1 MSLSVAAKP
10 TAGAPLRSRWWVLG
24 ALACGLLVMG
34 LDITV
39 LNVALPTLATS
50 LDASTAQLQW
60 IVDAYVLVLA
70 GAILPLGALA
80 DRWGR
85 RRMLLA
91 GLAAFAAGSLVAA
104 LATSVA
110 TLVAARA
117 FMGLGAAAI
126 SGVTLA
132 VLPVLFGPAERQK
145 AIAYVTMALGAG
157 IPLGPIVG
165 GWLLDRFWWGSVFVV
180 NVPVAVAAAVAV
192 AVLLPESRDPHP
204 TGADPL
210 GGLLSTTGLVAVV
223 YGVVEAPLRGW
234 TDGLVVSVLVTGVLL
249 LGGFVAWE
257 RRWRSPMIDLGLF
270 RRPRFLWG
278 TAAATTAAF
287 ALFGLLFV
295 LPLYF
300 QAVRG
305 HDPMGTGLRILPMM
319 GGLIVGAKAGETL
332 AARRGVRVPV
342 AAGLFLVAA
351 ALAGGAATGTGT
363 AYGWIA
369 AWTALVGAGTGM
381 AMAPAMDAVLGEL
394 PPERAGSGSALSMTL
409 RQVGGALGVA
419 VLGSIASTVYG
430 HRLDTDGLPAAAA
443 SAASKSVSGAV
454 EVAARLGDAGLAAAG
469 RTAYT
474 EAMAAVLL
482 FCAAVAA
489 VGGLLVAVL
498 LPARGGA
505 TSPDGIEDRIDA

>member
-1 MSLSVAAKP
+1 MSMSVAV
-10 TAGAPLRSRWWVLG
+10 APVPAAPARSRWWVLG
-24 ALACGLLVMG
+24 ALVSGLLVMG

-80 DRWGR
+80 DRFGR
-85 RRMLLA
+85 RRLLLG
-91 GLAAFAAGSLVAA
+91 GLAAFAIGSLVAA
-104 LATSVA
+104 LATSVP

-117 FMGLGAAAI
+117 IMGLGAAAI
-126 SGVTLA
+126 SGVSLA
-132 VLPVLFGPAERQK
+132 VLPVLFGPEERGK

-157 IPLGPIVG
+157 VPLGPIVG
-165 GWLLDRFWWGSVFVV
+165 GWLLDHFWWGSVFVV

-204 TGADPL
+204 AGADPL
-210 GGLLSTTGLVAVV
+210 GGLLSTGGLVAVV

-234 TDGLVVSVLVTGVLL
+234 SDGLVVSALVSGVLL

-278 TAAATTAAF
+278 TAAATTVSF

-295 LPLYF
+295 LPQYF

-305 HDPMGTGLRILPMM
+305 HDPLGTGLRLLPMM
-319 GGLIVGAKAGETL
+319 GGLIVGAKTGETL
-332 AARRGVRVPV
+332 AARAGTRLPV
-342 AAGLFLVAA
+342 AAGMLLVAA
-351 ALAGGAATGTGT
+351 ALAGGATTGTGT
-363 AYGWIA
+363 PYGWIA
-369 AWTALVGAGTGM
+369 AWMALVGAGTGLS
-381 AMAPAMDAVLGEL
+381 MAPAMDAVLGEL
-394 PPERAGSGSALSMTL
+394 PTERAGSGSALSMTL

-430 HRLDTDGLPAAAA
+430 NRLDTGGLPAAAA
-443 SAASKSVSGAV
+443 SAASRSVSGAV

-482 FCAAVAA
+482 SCAAVAL

-498 LPARGGA
+498 LPARGGTPA
-505 TSPDGIEDRIDA
+505 EDRIEA

>member
-1 MSLSVAAKP
+1 MSLSVAASP
-10 TAGAPLRSRWWVLG
+10 AVAAPLRSRWWVLG
-24 ALACGLLVMG
+24 ALVSGLLVMV

-85 RRMLLA
+85 RRMLLG
-91 GLAAFAAGSLVAA
+91 GLLVFAVGSLVAA
-104 LATSVA
+104 FSTAVP

-132 VLPVLFGPAERQK
+132 VLPVLFDPAERQK

-157 IPLGPIVG
+157 VPLGPIVG
-165 GWLLDRFWWGSVFVV
+165 GWLLDRYWWGSVFVV

-192 AVLLPESRDPHP
+192 ALLLPESRDPHP
-204 TGADPL
+204 AGADPL
-210 GGLLSTTGLVAVV
+210 GGVLSTTGLVAVV

-234 TDGLVVSVLVTGVLL
+234 TDGLVVASLAAGVVL

-278 TAAATTAAF
+278 TAAATIVSF

-295 LPLYF
+295 LPQYF

-305 HDPMGTGLRILPMM
+305 HDPLGTGLRLLPMM
-319 GGLIVGAKAGETL
+319 GGLIVGAKTGETL
-332 AARRGVRVPV
+332 AARAGTRLPV
-342 AAGLFLVAA
+342 ATGLLLVAA

-363 AYGWIA
+363 PYGWIA
-369 AWTALVGAGTGM
+369 AWTALVGAGTGL

-430 HRLDTDGLPAAAA
+430 HRLDTGGLPAAAA
-443 SAASKSVSGAV
+443 SAASRSVSGAV

-469 RTAYT
+469 RAAYAD
-474 EAMAAVLL
+474 AMAAVLL
-482 FCAAVAA
+482 FCAAVALL
-489 VGGLLVAVL
+489 GGLLVAVR
-498 LPARGGA
+498 LPARGEVTEAG
-505 TSPDGIEDRIDA
+505 SDDRIEA